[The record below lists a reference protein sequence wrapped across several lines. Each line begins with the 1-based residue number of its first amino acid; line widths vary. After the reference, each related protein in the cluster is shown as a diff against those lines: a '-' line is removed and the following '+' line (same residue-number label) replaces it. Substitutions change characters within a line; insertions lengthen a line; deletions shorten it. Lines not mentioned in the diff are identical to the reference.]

1 MKSPAIRRFRC
12 ARSSQR
18 GERGI
23 TMVLVALAMV
33 AIIAMAALSID
44 VVTLYLAREEA
55 QQSADAA
62 ALAAARVISISGITG
77 DPANSTSSWQT
88 ICGGSTSSATQTAQ
102 AVATQNA
109 VGSSVPATVN
119 VTYSAGGTT
128 NADCHTL
135 PAAFGV
141 NPMVTVQIQQTG
153 LPTFFSRI
161 WGRSGNTVSATA
173 TAEAFNPSNS
183 ATGGN
188 VSGGAITPVQP
199 SCVKPWIVPNLD
211 PLNPGR
217 SGGTY
222 CYLPGGGGHGAPGPC
237 QPFVS
242 TADGSIQNP
251 GISLNG
257 TGNRGVIGEN
267 FWLVADCHR
276 SGSSCNLRAP
286 PQANYPPGSSP
297 YVQNPPNLLYV
308 PGQVT
313 TPVTAIPSC
322 TLGDPYEEAIEGC
335 DSPANYSCGVQN
347 SSSSVA
353 DLRRNPAGSGATS
366 NGVQCLIQQSNLNDL
381 NNSSGQDYLAGNGF
395 GLNSYPYQITAGT
408 HSALGSKA
416 GLSGIGVSS
425 SPSIVS
431 LPIYDNTAKTIVS
444 NTTTDVTFVGF
455 LQVFINAADQ
465 NGNVNVT
472 VLNVAGCGKGNPLP
486 NNSVTGTSPVPI
498 RLVTPP

>member
-12 ARSSQR
+12 ACPSRRS
-18 GERGI
+18 ERGI

-55 QQSADAA
+55 QKSADDA

-77 DPANSTSSWQT
+77 TANPDTDSSYWQQ
-88 ICGGSTSSATQTAQ
+88 ICGGSSSAATQTAQ

-119 VTYSAGGTT
+119 VTYSAGGST
-128 NADCHTL
+128 NTDCHTL

-141 NPMVTVQIQQTG
+141 NPMVTVQVQQTG

-188 VSGGAITPVQP
+188 VSGRAITPVQP
-199 SCVKPWIVPNLD
+199 SCVKPWVVPNLD

-222 CYLPGGGGHGAPGPC
+222 CYPPGGRGAPGAC
-237 QPFVS
+237 QPFVR

-251 GISLNG
+251 GISLDG
-257 TGNRGVIGEN
+257 TGNNGVIGEN
-267 FWLVADCHR
+267 FWLVADCHH

-286 PQANYPPGSSP
+286 PQPNYVQNGSP
-297 YVQNPPNLLYV
+297 YVENVPNLLYV
-308 PGQVT
+308 PGQVG
-313 TPVTAIPSC
+313 TPVTAIPPC

-353 DLRRNPAGSGATS
+353 DLRRNPARSGATS
-366 NGVQCLIQQSNLNDL
+366 NGVQCLIQQLNLNDL

-395 GLNSYPYQITAGT
+395 QLNSYPYQITAGT

-431 LPIYDNTAKTIVS
+431 LPIYDNTAKTITS